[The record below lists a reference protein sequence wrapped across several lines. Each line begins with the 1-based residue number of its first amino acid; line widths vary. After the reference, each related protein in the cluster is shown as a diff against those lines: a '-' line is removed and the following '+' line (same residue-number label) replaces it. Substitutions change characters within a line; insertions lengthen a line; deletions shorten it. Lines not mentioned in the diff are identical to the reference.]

1 MGTPNPNNLLL
12 GAGSVYI
19 DRFDAAG
26 KSTGFRHLGNVDSF
40 TTNTAV
46 EKLTKKNAMDG
57 LKGTYK
63 EVVIGTTV
71 TATMAMTEF
80 DPENLAL
87 AMLGTVSTF
96 TQDAQ
101 TGVTDK
107 SFGPGAADVMLDRWY
122 ELGSLKVTVT
132 DVKQGSAT
140 LAEEDYEINA
150 VAGMIRLR
158 PEGSAVAGQALAWS
172 GSAPAIAA
180 ADKMWIVKAL
190 SAATIEGR
198 LKYISA
204 DNQVVGPKTIINVH
218 NITFAP
224 DGDLGF
230 ISEEFGTFN
239 IVGTIAADMSRPADN
254 RYYETIYL

>member
-12 GAGSVYI
+12 GAGSVLF
-19 DRFDAAG
+19 DRFTADG

-40 TTNTAV
+40 TVNTAV

-57 LKGTYK
+57 MKGIYA
-63 EVVIGTTV
+63 EVIIGTTV

-87 AMLGTVSTF
+87 AMLGVTSAF
-96 TQDAQ
+96 TQAAQ
-101 TGVTDK
+101 AAVTDQT
-107 SFGPGAADVMLDRWY
+107 FGPDAADVMLDRWY
-122 ELGSLKVTVT
+122 DLGALNVVVT
-132 DVKQGSAT
+132 DVKQGTTT
-140 LAEEDYEINA
+140 LAAEDYEVNA
-150 VAGMIRLR
+150 TAGMIRLR
-158 PEGSAVAGQALAWS
+158 PEGAAVAGQELTWS
-172 GSAPAIAA
+172 GSVPAITAA
-180 ADKMWIVKAL
+180 NNKSIVKAL
-190 SAATIEGR
+190 AAGSIKGR

-204 DNQVVGPKTIINVH
+204 DNQVIGPKTIINVP
-218 NITFAP
+218 NITLAP

-239 IVGTIAADMSRPADN
+239 LAGTIAADMSRPADN